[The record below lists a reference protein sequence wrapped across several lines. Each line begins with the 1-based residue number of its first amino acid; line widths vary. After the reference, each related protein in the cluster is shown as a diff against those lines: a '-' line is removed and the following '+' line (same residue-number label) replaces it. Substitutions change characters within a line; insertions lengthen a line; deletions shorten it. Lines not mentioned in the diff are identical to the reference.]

1 MIITSLDNPKIK
13 YLSSLNK
20 AKERKKEQKFIVEG
34 KHLVD
39 EAKKQNVL
47 IEAYSIEEKEGY
59 IQVTPSIMKKSPIQ
73 IHLYLKLDY
82 VKCSIKRNYLTSY
95 YF

>member
-20 AKERKKEQKFIVEG
+20 AKERKQEQKFIVEG

-39 EAKKQNVL
+39 EAKKQKGEHAVL
-47 IEAYSIEEKEGY
+47 AYDIMEAIPVS
-59 IQVTPSIMKKSPIQ
+59 MKRR
-73 IHLYLKLDY
+73 LL
-82 VKCSIKRNYLTSY
+82 
-95 YF
+95 

>member
-20 AKERKKEQKFIVEG
+20 AKERKQEQKFIVEG

-39 EAKKQNVL
+39 EAKKQKAL
-47 IEAYSIEEKEGY
+47 IEAYSIEEKEG
-59 IQVTPSIMKKSPIQ
+59 
-73 IHLYLKLDY
+73 
-82 VKCSIKRNYLTSY
+82 
-95 YF
+95 